1 MADEAKTPGDSP
13 ATPTGPA
20 PGALPT
26 GQPPAQIQI
35 PIDVSKLESVY
46 CNFFRLSLSSSTEE
60 VLVDIGLHTGIMPGP
75 NAVEPIHLTHRVVMN
90 PYVAKRL
97 MESLRQ
103 IVARHEQ
110 AFGVLELD
118 PQRRL
123 RNRPQQ

>member
-1 MADEAKTPGDSP
+1 MADEAKSPGE
-13 ATPTGPA
+13 T
-20 PGALPT
+20 
-26 GQPPAQIQI
+26 PPAAPIAGGPPAQQPMQIQI
-35 PIDVSKLESVY
+35 PIDVSKMQSVY

-60 VLVDIGLHTGIMPGP
+60 VLMDIGLHSGIMPAP
-75 NAVEPIHLTHRVVMN
+75 NAVEPIHLSHRIVLN

-110 AFGVLELD
+110 AFGALELD

-123 RNRPQQ
+123 RGGGRGPMG